1 MGARG
6 WIWNLQLNTGNISKI
21 IGDDC
26 KQQKTFSNFG
36 RTEGRGYSIRE
47 LLAKKREN
55 ITWPHTQKRT
65 WVRTIADNL
74 PCQSVK
80 RSHLPGIKPQYISWL
95 PYERVASDLHNMHAR
110 PFTTILQKKIVVL
123 RSKEKRWFDRN
134 GYYSCCLVIINH
146 SIGHLT
152 FEPFSEKC
160 SGHWLVVLVHK
171 VWPFCFLHFHCPNS
185 SVYILSQ
192 SLINNIYS
200 KTILCHN

>member
-80 RSHLPGIKPQYISWL
+80 RSHLPGIKPPYILTPVRARSL
-95 PYERVASDLHNMHAR
+95 RPSQHACTSIHNNFAKENRCVEIERKKVIW
-110 PFTTILQKKIVVL
+110 PQWILQL
-123 RSKEKRWFDRN
+123 LL
-134 GYYSCCLVIINH
+134 GNH
-146 SIGHLT
+146 
-152 FEPFSEKC
+152 
-160 SGHWLVVLVHK
+160 
-171 VWPFCFLHFHCPNS
+171 
-185 SVYILSQ
+185 
-192 SLINNIYS
+192 
-200 KTILCHN
+200 